1 MFSKQLTWSVALA
14 AALTFATAAF
24 AQSPPGGGM
33 RGPRPAKSD
42 KPATEALTGA
52 DIWDANHDGVY
63 SCDEWKS
70 YLERLFNLADRNHD
84 GKLDASEFAAIR
96 KPGSLFADA
105 DFGYF
110 DENRD
115 GTIARS
121 EFVNKPNEMILQ
133 HDKNRDCKVTPDE
146 LKAGGADDNTMTGRS
161 KRP

>member
-1 MFSKQLTWSVALA
+1 MFSKQLTWSVALV
-14 AALTFATAAF
+14 AALAFATTSF

-42 KPATEALTGA
+42 KPAAEAPAGA
-52 DIWDANHDGVY
+52 DTWDANHDGIY
-63 SCDEWKS
+63 TCDEWKS
-70 YLERLFNLADRNHD
+70 YLERLFNIADRNHD

-96 KPGSLFADA
+96 KPGSMFADA

-133 HDKNRDCKVTPDE
+133 HDKNHDCKVTPDE
-146 LKAGGADDNTMTGRS
+146 LKAGGADDNAMTGRG